1 MSGNKQSVFTIVGV
15 STFLV
20 VAFIHLV
27 NWDTHSIAIIP
38 LKTGQI
44 LGMSSTESLRKISQI
59 CTERLKY
66 ACAEEALSE
75 VVRST
80 ESGDDYFNLATLQ
93 RKLGHHK
100 LAIANY
106 NNSLVIEN
114 KSSEPST
121 TKLSDIYF
129 GLARSY
135 DALGDSEAASRSYAQ
150 AIEAKPN
157 VIQITVTESYI
168 AFLKKQNNL
177 ELAKK
182 VVNEARKRGN
192 SDRLFAGIL

>member
-1 MSGNKQSVFTIVGV
+1 
-15 STFLV
+15 
-20 VAFIHLV
+20 
-27 NWDTHSIAIIP
+27 
-38 LKTGQI
+38 
-44 LGMSSTESLRKISQI
+44 MSSTESLRKISQI

-66 ACAEEALSE
+66 ACAEGALSE

-157 VIQITVTESYI
+157 VIQITVT
-168 AFLKKQNNL
+168 
-177 ELAKK
+177 
-182 VVNEARKRGN
+182 
-192 SDRLFAGIL
+192 